1 MKNLNPKDLVSIAY
15 SKIKGPILATF
26 FGLLVGAVVI
36 LICGENPLAVY
47 ASMFEKAF
55 IKPYYLAETLTRAT
69 PIIICAL
76 ATAVSWRAGYINI
89 GVEGQM
95 VTGTIVAAIVALK
108 LPGPSLLILLIAW
121 IAGMVAGALYA
132 LIPAIIQ
139 RKFGASLIIISLML
153 NYVANNITSYLVT
166 YPLKDNA
173 GDAMAIQT
181 PAFRE
186 GIRLFR
192 FFKGSTLN
200 IGFTIAIILVGLI
213 IFFEKKTILGYESK
227 MTGYN
232 PHFAKYGGVKEKKV
246 MLLTMALSGAIGA
259 IAGCTYAFGVSGRFI
274 DGMLTSTNFAWTGLM
289 AALIADLNPVGILI
303 SSIFLSGLQIG
314 GATLQRS
321 MSIPSEIAT
330 IIQCCITL
338 FVSIKI
344 VIKFKQRKKKSGNT
358 AQGGRKV

>member
-1 MKNLNPKDLVSIAY
+1 
-15 SKIKGPILATF
+15 
-26 FGLLVGAVVI
+26 
-36 LICGENPLAVY
+36 
-47 ASMFEKAF
+47 
-55 IKPYYLAETLTRAT
+55 
-69 PIIICAL
+69 
-76 ATAVSWRAGYINI
+76 
-89 GVEGQM
+89 M

-200 IGFTIAIILVGLI
+200 I
-213 IFFEKKTILGYESK
+213 FFKKKTILGYESK

>member
-1 MKNLNPKDLVSIAY
+1 MRNHNLKDVVATALF
-15 SKIKGPILATF
+15 KIRGPILATF
-26 FGLLVGAVVI
+26 FGLLIGAVVI
-36 LICGENPLAVY
+36 LICGENPFIVY

-108 LPGPSLLILLIAW
+108 MPGPALLVLLIAW
-121 IAGMVAGALYA
+121 LSGMIAGALYA

-153 NYVANNITSYLVT
+153 NYVANNITSYFVT
-166 YPLKDNA
+166 YRLKDTA

-181 PAFRE
+181 PSFRD
-186 GIRLFR
+186 GIRLLR
-192 FFKGSTLN
+192 FAKGSTLN
-200 IGFTIAIILVGLI
+200 IGFIIAIILVALI

-232 PHFAKYGGVKEKKV
+232 PNFAKYGGVKEKKV
-246 MLLTMALSGAIGA
+246 MFLTMALSGAIGA

-289 AALIADLNPVGILI
+289 AALIADLNPIGILI

-314 GATLQRS
+314 GSTLQRS

-344 VIKFKQRKKKSGNT
+344 LITFKQRKKNT
-358 AQGGRKV
+358 KLTKQGGSEV

>member
-1 MKNLNPKDLVSIAY
+1 MKKLDFKSLLCKAWFN
-15 SKIKGPILATF
+15 IKGPLVATF
-26 FGLLVGAVVI
+26 FGLLVGAIVI
-36 LICGENPLAVY
+36 LICGENPIIVY
-47 ASMFEKAF
+47 ASMFQKAF
-55 IKPYYLAETLTRAT
+55 IKPYYLAETLTRST
-69 PIIICAL
+69 PVIICAL
-76 ATAVSWRAGYINI
+76 ATAMSWRAGYINI

-95 VTGTIVAAIVALK
+95 VTGTIVAAIVALTM
-108 LPGPSLLILLIAW
+108 PGPAILVMIVAW
-121 IAGMVAGALYA
+121 LAGMAAGALYA
-132 LIPAIIQ
+132 LIPAVIQ

-166 YPLKDNA
+166 YPLKDTA

-181 PAFRE
+181 PSFRE
-186 GIRLFR
+186 GIKLMR
-192 FFKGSTLN
+192 FFKGNTLN
-200 IGFTIAIILVGLI
+200 FGFIIAIILTVFM
-213 IFFEKKTILGYESK
+213 IFYEKKTVLGYESK

-246 MLLTMALSGAIGA
+246 MMITMALSGAIGA
-259 IAGCTYAFGVSGRFI
+259 IAGCTYSFGVSGRFI

-289 AALIADLNPVGILI
+289 AALIADLNPIGIFI
-303 SSIFLSGLQIG
+303 SSVFLSGLQIG

-344 VIKFKQRKKKSGNT
+344 VINFKHKKKHSEGK
-358 AQGGRKV
+358 GGVEA

>member
-1 MKNLNPKDLVSIAY
+1 MKKLDFKSLLCKAWSN
-15 SKIKGPILATF
+15 IKGTLVATF
-26 FGLLVGAVVI
+26 FGLLVGAIVI
-36 LICGENPLAVY
+36 LICGENPIIVY
-47 ASMFEKAF
+47 ASMFQKAF
-55 IKPYYLAETLTRAT
+55 IKPYYLAETLTRST
-69 PIIICAL
+69 PVIICAL
-76 ATAVSWRAGYINI
+76 ATAMSWRAGYINI

-95 VTGTIVAAIVALK
+95 VTGTIVSAIVALK
-108 LPGPSLLILLIAW
+108 MPGPAIFVMIVAW
-121 IAGMVAGALYA
+121 LAGMAAGALYA
-132 LIPAIIQ
+132 LIPAVIQ

-166 YPLKDNA
+166 YPLKDTA

-181 PAFRE
+181 PSFRE
-186 GIRLFR
+186 GIKLMR

-200 IGFTIAIILVGLI
+200 VGFIIAILLTVFM
-213 IFFEKKTILGYESK
+213 IFYEKKTVLGYESK

-246 MLLTMALSGAIGA
+246 MMITMALSGAIGA

-289 AALIADLNPVGILI
+289 AALIADLNPVGIFI
-303 SSIFLSGLQIG
+303 SSVFLSGLQIG
-314 GATLQRS
+314 GSTLQRS

-344 VIKFKQRKKKSGNT
+344 VINFKHKKKHGEGK
-358 AQGGRKV
+358 GGVEA

>member
-1 MKNLNPKDLVSIAY
+1 MKKLDFKSLLCKAWSN
-15 SKIKGPILATF
+15 IKGPLVATF
-26 FGLLVGAVVI
+26 FGLLVGAIVI
-36 LICGENPLAVY
+36 LICGENPIIVY
-47 ASMFEKAF
+47 ASMFQKAF
-55 IKPYYLAETLTRAT
+55 IKPYYLAETLTRST
-69 PIIICAL
+69 PVIICAL
-76 ATAVSWRAGYINI
+76 ATAMSWRAGYINI

-108 LPGPSLLILLIAW
+108 MPGPAILVMIVEWL
-121 IAGMVAGALYA
+121 AGMAAGALYA
-132 LIPAIIQ
+132 LIPAVIQ

-166 YPLKDNA
+166 YPLKDTS
-173 GDAMAIQT
+173 GDAIAIQT
-181 PAFRE
+181 PSFRE
-186 GIRLFR
+186 GIKLMR
-192 FFKGSTLN
+192 FFKGNTLN
-200 IGFTIAIILVGLI
+200 VGFIIAILLTVFM
-213 IFFEKKTILGYESK
+213 IFYEKKTVLGYESK

-246 MLLTMALSGAIGA
+246 MMITMALSGAIGA

-289 AALIADLNPVGILI
+289 AALIADLNPIGIFI
-303 SSIFLSGLQIG
+303 SSVFLSGLQIG
-314 GATLQRS
+314 GSTLQRS

-344 VIKFKQRKKKSGNT
+344 VINFKHKKKHNEVK
-358 AQGGRKV
+358 GGVEA